1 VATLEDVISQAKA
14 AILAA
19 GPRIAETQ
27 AQTVLALS
35 TYRIQNQGLAGARYS
50 GTVVPTWFFAKNAF
64 NAGGRAYIKANKKG
78 TYQGFKQALGLPSD
92 YVSLTLTGRM
102 FRSLTTLPA
111 SVSGTVFSS
120 RIAAADEGSAKVVQ
134 YNIVR
139 YGDFLKPTDAE
150 ASEVQAVGQAEVDKI
165 MKQFFQ

>member
-1 VATLEDVISQAKA
+1 MTTLEDVISQAKA

-19 GPRIAETQ
+19 GSRIAETQ

-50 GTVVPTWFFAKNAF
+50 GTVVPTWFFADKAF

-78 TYQGFKQALGLPSD
+78 TYQGFKQALGLPGD

-102 FRSLTTLPA
+102 FRSLATLPA

-150 ASEVQAVGQAEVDKI
+150 AAEIQAVGQAEVDKI
-165 MKQFFQ
+165 LTQFFQ

>member
-1 VATLEDVISQAKA
+1 MAQLEEVIAQARA

-19 GPRIAETQ
+19 APRIAETQ

-50 GTVVPTWFFAKNAF
+50 GTQVPTWFFKDKAF
-64 NAGGRAYIKANKKG
+64 NAGGRAYIKAHKKG

-111 SVSGTVFSS
+111 SASGTVFSS
-120 RIAAADEGSAKVVQ
+120 RIVAADEASAKVVR

-150 ASEVQAVGQAEVDKI
+150 AAEVQAVGQQAVDRI
-165 MKQFFQ
+165 MKHFFQ

>member
-1 VATLEDVISQAKA
+1 MAALEDVLSQARA

-19 GPRIAETQ
+19 APHIAETQ

-35 TYRIQNQGLAGARYS
+35 TYRIQNQGLAGAHYS
-50 GTVVPTWFFAKNAF
+50 GTVVPTWFFTNKAF

-111 SVSGTVFSS
+111 SVSGTVYSS
-120 RIAAADEGSAKVVQ
+120 RIVAADEESAKVVR

-150 ASEVQAVGQAEVDKI
+150 AAEVQAVGQAEVDKI

>member
-1 VATLEDVISQAKA
+1 MTTLEDVISQAKA

-19 GPRIAETQ
+19 GSRIAETQ

-35 TYRIQNQGLAGARYS
+35 TYRIQNQGLAGAHYS
-50 GTVVPTWFFAKNAF
+50 GTVVPTWFFASKAF
-64 NAGGRAYIKANKKG
+64 NAGGRTYIKANKKG
-78 TYQGFKQALGLPSD
+78 TYQGFKQALGLPGD

-120 RIAAADEGSAKVVQ
+120 RIVAADAESAKVVQ

-150 ASEVQAVGQAEVDKI
+150 AAEIQAVGQAEVDKI
-165 MKQFFQ
+165 LTQFFQ